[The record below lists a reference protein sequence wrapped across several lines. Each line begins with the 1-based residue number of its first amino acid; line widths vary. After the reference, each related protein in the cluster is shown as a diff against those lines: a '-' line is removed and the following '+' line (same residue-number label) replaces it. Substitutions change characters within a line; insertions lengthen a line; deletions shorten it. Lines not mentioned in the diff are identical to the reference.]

1 MEGLSNERSLLE
13 RLRATEETAR
23 QCQLRFDATLDNIVD
38 GLITIDE
45 QGIIQSYNKACRKI
59 FGYAAEEA
67 IGKNVKM
74 LMPAEY
80 AAHHDRYLQNYRK
93 TGIAKIIGIGR
104 EVEGLRQ
111 GGIRFPMHLSV
122 AEIKLDDGKKLFI
135 GILRDISLQKKWE
148 EERRLLSSLVRSSG
162 VCIIGKSLD
171 GVINVWNLGAE
182 RLFGFTAAEAIGQTV
197 SLIVPADKQ
206 AEENNILARLQKGQ
220 SSEFLETVRV
230 TKAGKRLDVSL
241 TESLVFDAEGRIIGA
256 SKIIYDISGRLQ
268 AERNLL
274 RYTEELRRSN
284 QELDEFAYIISH
296 DLKEP
301 LRGLQRLA
309 QFLQEDYRDRLDAEG
324 RGRLIMISTI
334 VLRLDRLLDSLLYYS
349 RLGRTEMA
357 IGETNLE
364 EMVQNVVAVLAVTLQ
379 EKNTKVE
386 IRQKLPVIVCDRVR
400 VAEVFRTLIGNAL
413 KYSDTLGNIIEIGV
427 VSDHPRALGQ
437 TAFYVRDH
445 GIGIPEKYLGSIF
458 KMFKRLHAKEA
469 YGGGSGSGLAI
480 AKRIINQH
488 GGEIWAESKGMGQ
501 GASFFFTLP
510 QAQATSVAR

>member
-1 MEGLSNERSLLE
+1 
-13 RLRATEETAR
+13 
-23 QCQLRFDATLDNIVD
+23 
-38 GLITIDE
+38 
-45 QGIIQSYNKACRKI
+45 
-59 FGYAAEEA
+59 
-67 IGKNVKM
+67 
-74 LMPAEY
+74 
-80 AAHHDRYLQNYRK
+80 
-93 TGIAKIIGIGR
+93 
-104 EVEGLRQ
+104 
-111 GGIRFPMHLSV
+111 
-122 AEIKLDDGKKLFI
+122 
-135 GILRDISLQKKWE
+135 
-148 EERRLLSSLVRSSG
+148 
-162 VCIIGKSLD
+162 
-171 GVINVWNLGAE
+171 
-182 RLFGFTAAEAIGQTV
+182 
-197 SLIVPADKQ
+197 
-206 AEENNILARLQKGQ
+206 
-220 SSEFLETVRV
+220 
-230 TKAGKRLDVSL
+230 
-241 TESLVFDAEGRIIGA
+241 
-256 SKIIYDISGRLQ
+256 
-268 AERNLL
+268 LL

-334 VLRLDRLLDSLLYYS
+334 VLRLDKLLDSLLYYS

-364 EMVQNVVAVLAVTLQ
+364 EMVQNVVTVLAVPLQ